1 RGAVPGQLDPV
12 LRTGGSGRRP
22 AFRSAPPGLSLPRHV
37 FPARRS
43 AASVPLVTSL
53 FQTPVRVRGPLIPA
67 RRFTGWALAYALL
80 FVGLPITALMLLL
93 DLAGWAVTVKLLGA
107 SCHGIGCLMG

>member
-1 RGAVPGQLDPV
+1 ATRGIGSRPGRGVGPAPPV
-12 LRTGGSGRRP
+12 L
-22 AFRSAPPGLSLPRHV
+22 PPLRHV

-53 FQTPVRVRGPLIPA
+53 FKKPVRVRGHIIPA
-67 RRFTGWALAYALL
+67 RRFTGWALAYVLL
-80 FVGLPITALMLLL
+80 FVGLPVTVLMLLL

-107 SCHGIGCLMG
+107 SCYGIGCLMG